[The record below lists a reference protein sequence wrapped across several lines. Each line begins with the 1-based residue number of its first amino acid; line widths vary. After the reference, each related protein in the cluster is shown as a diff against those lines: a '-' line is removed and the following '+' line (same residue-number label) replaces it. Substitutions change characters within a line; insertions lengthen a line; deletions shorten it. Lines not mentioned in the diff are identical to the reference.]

1 MRATPRSPSL
11 SLVLGALIG
20 LGACAGKADDTGSAA
35 DASADVADDWASA
48 QGEVLFPSC
57 GFGACHG
64 AGAGGLVIDGSD
76 GDHARLVGAAAT
88 GAAGQTLVVPGDP
101 GASYLLQ
108 KMRGSSGISGEV
120 MPPGGALEAD
130 KVAIIEAWIRA
141 GAPD

>member
-1 MRATPRSPSL
+1 MRPAPLTRRPALALALLL
-11 SLVLGALIG
+11 SACGAKG
-20 LGACAGKADDTGSAA
+20 DDSAAA
-35 DASADVADDWASA
+35 DADDADVADDWATA

-64 AGAGGLVIDGSD
+64 AGAGGLLIDGGD

-101 GASYLLQ
+101 AASYLLQ